1 MSVQEADSLSHL
13 EERIRRAVE
22 LVAQLR
28 AERDAAIV
36 ERDAAR
42 NGAGAALSEMQ
53 KLRDEVEELRGER
66 KTVRVTIFNQT
77 YSLAA
82 TDEEGEVEALAHS
95 IDELMTSIAT
105 RAGNVDGNR
114 VAVLACLHLADR
126 LRSMER
132 ELTDLK
138 DRVDKKSKQF
148 SVLLDDVIR

>member
-1 MSVQEADSLSHL
+1 MGV
-13 EERIRRAVE
+13 
-22 LVAQLR
+22 
-28 AERDAAIV
+28 
-36 ERDAAR
+36 
-42 NGAGAALSEMQ
+42 
-53 KLRDEVEELRGER
+53 ER

-114 VAVLACLHLADR
+114 VAVLACLHMADR

-132 ELTDLK
+132 ELGELK
-138 DRVDKKSKQF
+138 DRVEEKSRQF
-148 SVLLDDVIR
+148 SVLLDAAIR

>member
-1 MSVQEADSLSHL
+1 M
-13 EERIRRAVE
+13 
-22 LVAQLR
+22 
-28 AERDAAIV
+28 
-36 ERDAAR
+36 
-42 NGAGAALSEMQ
+42 
-53 KLRDEVEELRGER
+53 GER
-66 KTVRVTIFNQT
+66 KTVRVTIFNQQ

-82 TDEEGEVEALAHS
+82 TEEEGEIESLAHS
-95 IDELMTSIAT
+95 IDELMTSIAM

-138 DRVDKKSKQF
+138 ERVDKKSRQF